1 MIGAAIVVGLVVLTH
16 ATLFSQVLRPLIT
29 DVESSSWGLFVERPS
44 VMWTA
49 MGTILLGVRTALWY
63 RYRPAPAVTMEEA
76 PALTVVIPA
85 YNEGAMV
92 ATSIDSVAAAAYPR
106 DRLEIVVVDDG
117 STDDTWEHIQRAAAR
132 HPGVVT
138 TVRFP
143 ENRGKRAGL
152 AAGFERARGEIV
164 VTIDSD
170 SVIEPGALLA
180 IAGPFRDPRVGAV
193 AGRVA
198 VYNRAA
204 GIIPRM
210 LHVRFALSFDFLRA
224 AQSTYGTV
232 YCCPGA
238 LSAYRTSI
246 VRQILDEW
254 MNQTFLGAPCTY
266 GEDRALTNAIFAI
279 GYDAVYPRTA
289 VVHTV
294 VPETYRKL
302 CKMFLRW
309 DRSYVREEIVFARIV
324 WRRPLRARILA
335 ICETTVTN
343 LRYPIAYASLALL
356 ASMVA
361 RDGWVLA
368 RVAVAIGVMS
378 FFNMLYFLHAERS
391 WAFLHG
397 VLYAYFSFVAL
408 FWIFPYAVLTVRSRS
423 WMTR

>member
-1 MIGAAIVVGLVVLTH
+1 MPPLPLLRSPQVAPDATGGRPLQWQPEPARPTDVWDWLIGAAIVVGLVVLTH

-143 ENRGKRAGL
+143 ENRGKRAAPGGRL
-152 AAGFERARGEIV
+152 RAGARRDRGHHRLRQRDRAGR
-164 VTIDSD
+164 
-170 SVIEPGALLA
+170 A
-180 IAGPFRDPRVGAV
+180 PRHRGAV
-193 AGRVA
+193 PRSQGRRGGGAGR
-198 VYNRAA
+198 RLQPRA

-210 LHVRFALSFDFLRA
+210 LHVRFVLSFDLLRA

-266 GEDRALTNAIFAI
+266 GEDRALTNAIFGL
-279 GYDAVYPRTA
+279 GYDTVYQRTA

-294 VPETYRKL
+294 VPDDLPEAL
-302 CKMFLRW
+302 QDVPPLGPQLRPRG
-309 DRSYVREEIVFARIV
+309 DPSSRASSGGARSARASSPSA
-324 WRRPLRARILA
+324 RRPSPTCATPSPTRA
-335 ICETTVTN
+335 
-343 LRYPIAYASLALL
+343 
-356 ASMVA
+356 
-361 RDGWVLA
+361 W
-368 RVAVAIGVMS
+368 
-378 FFNMLYFLHAERS
+378 RS
-391 WAFLHG
+391 SRRWSRATAG
-397 VLYAYFSFVAL
+397 SSPA
-408 FWIFPYAVLTVRSRS
+408 WRSPS
-423 WMTR
+423 A